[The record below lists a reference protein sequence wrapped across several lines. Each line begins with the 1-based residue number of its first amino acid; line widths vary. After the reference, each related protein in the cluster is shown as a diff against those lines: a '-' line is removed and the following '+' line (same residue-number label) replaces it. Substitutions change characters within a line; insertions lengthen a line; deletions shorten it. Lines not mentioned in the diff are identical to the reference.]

1 MIPAIPKIL
10 SFDLNTILNMVEQIN
25 LSKDR
30 KRIEEVTRREGV
42 ALVEKWKHPDFIP
55 NMVQYM
61 MNVKAKNKKN
71 KEAKL

>member
-1 MIPAIPKIL
+1 
-10 SFDLNTILNMVEQIN
+10 MVEQIN

-55 NMVQYM
+55 NMIQYM

-71 KEAKL
+71 HEAKL